1 MFLNV
6 GFCVV
11 FCPSRRVRT
20 LRVYNQEDENIVQSM
35 EDDKFSFL
43 TKALSNYILCLQAG
57 VSDQNSNESLLYNF
71 ILIIRHSYF
80 IPFLSLTHSLPLFL
94 FDSQDDHDLRVFRLC
109 CLWFDNSTKADINDI
124 MRVCVLNFCHCIF
137 INHCHVGCI
146 V

>member
-11 FCPSRRVRT
+11 FCPNRRVRT

-57 VSDQNSNESLLYNF
+57 VSDQNSFFFQMSLF
-71 ILIIRHSYF
+71 CIILF
-80 IPFLSLTHSLPLFL
+80 
-94 FDSQDDHDLRVFRLC
+94 
-109 CLWFDNSTKADINDI
+109 
-124 MRVCVLNFCHCIF
+124 
-137 INHCHVGCI
+137 
-146 V
+146 